1 MSGALPTSPSF
12 ADITITS
19 IVPTLQTKS
28 IAGNRQVRQ
37 IGGQYF
43 KLYASYPPMTR
54 SQFAPIYGFIMK
66 QRGSFETFTV
76 IPPIVGSTTGTSL
89 GTPLV
94 KGASQTGRS
103 IATDGWTADQSA
115 GSLLK
120 AGDYIKFA
128 NHTKIYNIVTDNSSD
143 SGGNSTLTIEPALI
157 TSPAD
162 NGAIT
167 TGSVPFTVYLM
178 SGGVVEYSVGLD
190 NTFSFALDLCEAF

>member
-1 MSGALPTSPSF
+1 MSGALPTSPAF
-12 ADITITS
+12 ADLSIQS
-19 IVPTLQTKS
+19 IVPTIQTRTIS
-28 IAGNRQVRQ
+28 GRRQVRQ

-43 KLYASYPPMTR
+43 QLYATYPPMTR

-66 QRGSFETFTV
+66 QRGSFESFTIV
-76 IPPIVGSTTGTSL
+76 PPIVGSTTGTSL

-94 KGASQTGRS
+94 KTASQTGRTVS
-103 IATDGWTADQSA
+103 TDGWTADQSA

-128 NHTKIYNIVTDNSSD
+128 NHTKIYTLVTDNSSD

-162 NGAIT
+162 NDAIT
-167 TGSVPFTVYLM
+167 TSSVPFTVYLM
-178 SGGVVEYSVGLD
+178 NGGLVEYAVGNDSLI
-190 NTFSFALDLCEAF
+190 NYVIELCEAI